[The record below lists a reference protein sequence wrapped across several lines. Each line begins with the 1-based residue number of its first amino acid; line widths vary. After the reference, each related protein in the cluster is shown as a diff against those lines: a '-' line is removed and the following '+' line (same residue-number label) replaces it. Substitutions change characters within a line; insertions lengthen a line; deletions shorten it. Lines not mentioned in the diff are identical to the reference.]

1 MSTETAET
9 KNHARWVLSIL
20 ILILIAVS
28 SNAQT
33 RKRVAIL
40 PFDDRGVSSALGG
53 SQYGSGGHVGSRISD
68 ELISKLSAMGTFE
81 IIDQEHLNTVI
92 QAQNQGYGDRFSAAG
107 AAKLGKLVNADVLI
121 FGKVDSLSADS
132 KMENKG
138 NVLSQKQVQTGVVD
152 LTVTA
157 RVITVETGT
166 IITAP
171 SASSE
176 QSVVLS
182 TRTSSSLPIY
192 GAATAQSPSAP
203 VYGNAWSAKPIEKVI
218 DDVTTQICQKV
229 SGSISSLQLAA
240 AAPTLPKFVGIEDGL
255 VVINKGQN
263 AGVKVGQQ
271 FNVVRP
277 TDSGLRDPD
286 TNEPIIRKKKLCTM
300 TVTTVEDKIS
310 SGKCDGDAVPQ
321 KGDEITPIQ

>member
-1 MSTETAET
+1 MKNRAMWILTALMLVSTA
-9 KNHARWVLSIL
+9 IP
-20 ILILIAVS
+20 S
-28 SNAQT
+28 SAQA
-33 RKRVAIL
+33 RKRVVIL
-40 PFDDRGVSSALGG
+40 PFDDRSA
-53 SQYGSGGHVGSRISD
+53 QYGAGGQVGSRISD

-81 IIDQEHLNTVI
+81 IIDQEHLNAVI
-92 QAQNQGYGDRFSAAG
+92 QAQNQGYSDRFSATG

-121 FGKVDSLSADS
+121 FGHVDSLSAES

-138 NVLSQKQVQTGVVD
+138 NVLAQKQVQTGVVNIN
-152 LTVTA
+152 VTA
-157 RVITVETGT
+157 RVIAVETGT

-182 TRTSSSLPIY
+182 THTSSSLPIV
-192 GAATAQSPSAP
+192 GVAATPSAP
-203 VYGNAWSAKPIEKVI
+203 VYGNTWEAKQIEKAI
-218 DDVTTQICQKV
+218 DDVTTQISQKV
-229 SGSISSLQLAA
+229 SGTISSLQIAA
-240 AAPTLPKFVGIEDGL
+240 AAPTLPKFVGMEDGL
-255 VVINKGQN
+255 VVINKGQT
-263 AGVKVGQQ
+263 AGIKVGQQ

-300 TVTTVEDKIS
+300 TITTVEEKIS

-321 KGDEITPIQ
+321 KGDEITLPQ